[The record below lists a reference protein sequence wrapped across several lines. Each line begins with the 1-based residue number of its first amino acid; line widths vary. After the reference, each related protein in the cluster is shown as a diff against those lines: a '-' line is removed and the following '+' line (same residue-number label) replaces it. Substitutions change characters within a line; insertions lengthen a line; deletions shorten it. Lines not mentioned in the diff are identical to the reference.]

1 MRVMLGRRFSS
12 LRDGGGGVRGGFSL
26 PYLLGGGVIRGV
38 DSSPGAQRFSCGE
51 DEKGSISPS
60 HRVWTIVGK
69 SVEGRAETET
79 QERGAG
85 RAEGGGQLVGLGL

>member
-1 MRVMLGRRFSS
+1 MLGRRFSS

-26 PYLLGGGVIRGV
+26 PYLLCGGVSGGV
-38 DSSPGAQRFSCGE
+38 DSSPEVQRFSCGE
-51 DEKGSISPS
+51 DEKGSVSPS
-60 HRVWTIVGK
+60 QYGWTIVGK

-85 RAEGGGQLVGLGL
+85 KAEGGGQLVVLGL